1 MKQLEFEAQNQEFWQ
16 RLEGFL
22 KSPATASADQLE
34 RFPADYRR
42 LCQNL
47 ALAKSRQY
55 SMTLVS
61 YLNDLVQ
68 TGYQNLYSSQL
79 GQRKSMIDFFAY
91 GFPAVLRSNGLF
103 LWAAAAVF
111 VLPYLVFMIGCWLN
125 DELLYS
131 LMDPLEVRMM
141 ESMYEP
147 SLDRLGRERQS
158 DSDVLMF
165 GYYIYNNISIAFRCF
180 ATGIFAGVGSLFTL
194 AFNGIVIGGVSG
206 HLTNLGYGVT
216 FYPFVVGHGSFELTA
231 IVFSGAAGLKL
242 GYSLIAPGLLS
253 RKQALVRAASDAI
266 KIMYGVFA
274 MLLIAAFIEAF
285 WSSSSTLPNAV
296 KYTVGAGLWIFVFYY
311 CFFFARARVA
321 AYHSLYATR

>member
-1 MKQLEFEAQNQEFWQ
+1 MKQLEFESQNEKFWQ
-16 RLEGFL
+16 ELDSFL
-22 KSPATASADQLE
+22 KDPSDATKEQLL
-34 RFPADYRR
+34 RFPQDYRR

-55 SMTLVS
+55 SMNLIS

-68 TGYQNLYSSQL
+68 VGYQNLYGSQL
-79 GQRKSMIDFFAY
+79 NTRKSMLEFFAF
-91 GFPAVLRSNGLF
+91 GFPAALRSNGAV
-103 LWAAAAVF
+103 LWVAAAVF
-111 VLPYLVFMIGCWLN
+111 VLPYLALMVGCWLN
-125 DELLYS
+125 DELIYS
-131 LMDPLEVRMM
+131 LMDPLQVRLM

-147 SLDRLGRERQS
+147 SLDSFGRERQS

-165 GYYIYNNISIAFRCF
+165 GYYIYNNIGIAFRCF

-194 AFNGIVIGGVSG
+194 GFNGLVIGGVSG

-242 GYSLIAPGLLS
+242 GYAIIAPGKLS
-253 RKQALVRAASDAI
+253 RKQALFQAASDAI
-266 KIMYGVFA
+266 KIMYGVFV

-285 WSSSSTLPNAV
+285 WSSSSNVPNSI
-296 KYTVGAGLWIFVFYY
+296 KYLVGAALWAFVFYY

-321 AYHSLYATR
+321 AYNSLHAT